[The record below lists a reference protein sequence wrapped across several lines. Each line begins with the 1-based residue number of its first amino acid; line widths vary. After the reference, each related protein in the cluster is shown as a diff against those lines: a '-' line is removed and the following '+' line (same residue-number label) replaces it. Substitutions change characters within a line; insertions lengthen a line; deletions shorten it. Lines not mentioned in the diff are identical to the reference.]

1 MIKGVLLSNI
11 RDLNEAPYME
21 RFVDRIHVPDTL
33 SIYGPLLR
41 RWHIYRSET
50 SLLSESVPLDA
61 YGAYNWTMVELHF
74 AENPYAARAG
84 LGSAG
89 GALEEFFP
97 PDYNERMGLPS
108 GKDLKRA
115 GSWPGC
121 ADLRLNAMIHVPLRP
136 TESFVGTGLTLED
149 GPFVRWIQL
158 LRVPDGV
165 AEEEFEKWYT
175 EVHAP
180 EVAQMPHLK
189 RFLSYRRLP
198 ELPGAFQRLSELWF
212 ADFSSWRRDVV
223 ENPPALT
230 PPPWA
235 PEAGYPFLQPFR
247 EMVSTFI
254 LERPTKDLLQRLCA
268 YLYNC

>member
-11 RDLNEAPYME
+11 RDLNEVPYME

-50 SLLSESVPLDA
+50 SLLPESMPLDA
-61 YGAYNWTMVELHF
+61 YGAYNWTVVELHF
-74 AENPYAARAG
+74 AETPYAAKAD

-89 GALEEFFP
+89 AALEEYFP
-97 PDYNERMGLPS
+97 PNYNERMGLPS
-108 GKDLKRA
+108 GKDLKRT
-115 GSWPGC
+115 GTWPGS

-136 TESFVGTGLTLED
+136 TESFAGTGITLAD
-149 GPFVRWIQL
+149 GPFVRWVQL

-165 AEEEFEKWYT
+165 TEESFEKWYT

-189 RFLSYRRLP
+189 RFVSYRRLQGF
-198 ELPGAFQRLSELWF
+198 PGAFQRLSELWF
-212 ADFSSWRRDVV
+212 PDFSIWQKDVV
-223 ENPPALT
+223 EAPPAMT

-235 PEAGYPFLQPFR
+235 KGAQYPFLRPFR

-254 LERPTKDLLQRLCA
+254 LERPTKDLLQNQRS
-268 YLYNC
+268 YLYHC